1 MPRQMVSPC
10 RLRRALSLALLVG
23 FSVAVAG
30 CGASG
35 GGTGAAGTSTA
46 GTGASGPYGTL
57 VVHVEASPTCPVER
71 VDHPC
76 PPLLIAHR
84 RVTIETP
91 SGAAAATATT
101 NAQGQFS
108 VSLAPGAY
116 VVRVAIVAGMPG
128 LRQVTPGQVAV
139 VAGETTA
146 ITIELD
152 TGIR

>member
-1 MPRQMVSPC
+1 MLRQMVSPC

-23 FSVAVAG
+23 FSIAVAG

-35 GGTGAAGTSTA
+35 G

-57 VVHVEASPTCPVER
+57 VVHVVAGPTCPVEN

-84 RVTIETP
+84 RATIATL

-101 NAQGQFS
+101 DAQGQFS

-139 VAGETTA
+139 VAGETTTV
-146 ITIELD
+146 TIELD